1 MSSYYQSTLTYGL
14 KVSKENED
22 KLTGIKFPDYISI
35 QNTGAP
41 ETGENST
48 IIGITFGESFL
59 EKDSHALKLYNIAN
73 ISEQINSKQ
82 AILLNDIQ
90 SIFDKFDIIQ
100 DIELNLYLTS
110 YLY

>member
-22 KLTGIKFPDYISI
+22 KLTGIKFPNYISI
-35 QNTGAP
+35 QNTGLA
-41 ETGENST
+41 ESENTST

-59 EKDSHALKLYNIAN
+59 DEDHALELYNISN

-82 AILLNDIQ
+82 AALLNDIQ